1 MGKSVP
7 LQNHAWK
14 AGTRAIVPKAITTG
28 LKEYV
33 DAESESIGGDRDSN
47 AAAKGD
53 LHEKVGGSLI
63 ELRILDY
70 QGVIASARVRR
81 QLEGACAVIPSP

>member
-14 AGTRAIVPKAITTG
+14 AGTRTVVPKTITIG

-33 DAESESIGGDRDSN
+33 HAESESIGGDRDSN
-47 AAAKGD
+47 AAAKRD
-53 LHEKVGGSLI
+53 FHEKVGGSLI